1 MSSFAVIL
9 ARGGSVGIPK
19 KNMTIV
25 AGMPLLYW
33 SIKAAWDSQ
42 VVKRV
47 YVSSDDDEILDFAS
61 SELASPIKRPSSLS
75 GSEAT
80 SESGW
85 AHALTLIEEAE
96 HTKYFFALQP
106 TSPIRDGKDFDLAY
120 SSCEANSYDSMFS
133 AEVIKDHYIWGSM
146 HQGLAPDNFVY
157 KERGMRQSL
166 ADKYLENGS
175 FYLLNIRQFLASGV
189 RHFGKIGVYPMPKYK
204 SVQIDNP
211 EDVLIT
217 EALME
222 KFEGYNF

>member
-1 MSSFAVIL
+1 MTSFAVIL
-9 ARGGSVGIPK
+9 ARGGSLGIPR
-19 KNMTIV
+19 KNLTIV

-33 SIKAAWDSQ
+33 SIKAAIDSE

-47 YVSSDDDEILDFAS
+47 YVSSDDDEILDFATS
-61 SELASPIKRPSSLS
+61 KLAIPIKRPPSLS
-75 GSEAT
+75 GGDAT

-85 AHALTLIEEAE
+85 AHALSSIEEAE

-120 SSCEANSYDSMFS
+120 SSCESNFCDSMFS
-133 AEVIKDHYIWGSM
+133 AEVIRDHYIWSSM
-146 HQGLAPDNFVY
+146 RQGLAPDNFVY
-157 KERGMRQSL
+157 KERAMRQSL

-189 RHFGKIGVYPMPKYK
+189 RHFGKIGVYPMPRYK

-222 KFEGYNF
+222 KFEGFNF